1 VRTLRTIAEVRAA
14 LAGPRELRQSVA
26 LVPTMGALHRGHR
39 ALIERARAGCDH
51 VVVSLFVNPRQFD
64 DAGDLAA
71 YPRDEARDAALAA
84 EAGADLLFAPTDGEL
99 YPPGFATTVAVG
111 GPAEGLEGAHRG
123 AAHFDGVATVV
134 LKLLLIVAPDAAYFG
149 QKDAQQLAV
158 VRRLATDLALPT
170 RIEAV
175 PTVRDPDGLALSSR
189 NARLEPADRPR
200 AAALARALE
209 AAQAAVA
216 AGEHDPAAVATAGR
230 VAMAA
235 LQVEPEYLELVDPD
249 TFAPLREIDGE
260 ALVAVAARVGGVRLI
275 DNQCIRGATSPGNP
289 PTGRQP

>member
-1 VRTLRTIAEVRAA
+1 MKILRTIGEVRAA
-14 LAGPRELRQSVA
+14 LRGPRDQRQTVG
-26 LVPTMGALHRGHR
+26 LVPTMGALHHGHR
-39 ALIERARAGCDH
+39 ALIARARAGCDH

-71 YPRDEARDAALAA
+71 YPRHEERDAALAV
-84 EAGADLLFAPTDGEL
+84 EAGADLLFAPAAEEL
-99 YPPGFATTVAVG
+99 YPPGFATTVCVR

-134 LKLLLIVAPDAAYFG
+134 LKLLTIVGPDAAYFG

-158 VRRLATDLALPT
+158 VRRLVEDLALPV

-175 PTVRDPDGLALSSR
+175 PTVREPDGLALSSR
-189 NARLEPADRPR
+189 NVRLRPDDRPR
-200 AAALARALE
+200 ALALARALE

-216 AGEHDPAAVATAGR
+216 TGERDPGAIAAAGR
-230 VAMAA
+230 QAMAA
-235 LQVEPEYLELVDPD
+235 VQVEPEYLELVDPD
-249 TFAPLREIDGE
+249 TFAPLAAIDGQ

-275 DNQCIRGATSPGNP
+275 DNEILTSD
-289 PTGRQP
+289 GRPS

>member
-1 VRTLRTIAEVRAA
+1 MRIVRTVDEVRAA
-14 LAGPRELRQSVA
+14 LAGPRDGRQIVG
-26 LVPTMGALHRGHR
+26 LVPTMGALHQGHR
-39 ALIERARAGCDH
+39 ALIGRARAECHH

-71 YPRDEARDAALAA
+71 YPRHEEGDAALAV
-84 EAGADLLFAPTDGEL
+84 EAGADLLFAPAAEEL
-99 YPPGFATTVAVG
+99 YPPGFATTVSVR

-134 LKLLLIVAPDAAYFG
+134 LKLLTIVGPDVAYFG

-158 VRRLATDLALPT
+158 VRRLVEDLALPV

-175 PTVRDPDGLALSSR
+175 PTVRESDGLALSSR
-189 NARLEPADRPR
+189 NVRLRPDDRRR
-200 AAALARALE
+200 ALALARALE

-216 AGEHDPAAVATAGR
+216 AGEHDPAAVAAAGR
-230 VAMAA
+230 QAMAA
-235 LQVEPEYLELVDPD
+235 VQVEPEYLECVDPD
-249 TFAPLREIDGE
+249 TFAPLATIDGE

-275 DNQCIRGATSPGNP
+275 DNQILTSD
-289 PTGRQP
+289 GRPS